1 MMFRIPLAVAL
12 LLAALVAM
20 TSPDSARGLEQA
32 PCESVTAPDIEFGEP
47 VLIDPARAGG
57 EPVSVIAKDGS
68 INVSAHAG
76 TTHVYKDP
84 LALLGSGDFAVGYFN
99 QTLNWR
105 STDGGKTWKYVGFA
119 GTGVGPHSATSTG
132 FSDPDF
138 AIDQAGNIYNVEI
151 DLANDSVF
159 KSTDNGESYPI
170 ANPVAGVG
178 DRPWLTALEPDE
190 IFLYINLP
198 KDMLRSTDP
207 LLVQWE
213 QLPLPPITSKALPDP
228 LNPNNGLIGPV
239 DMGAFAISADDAQ
252 TWKTYKFGRLGK
264 STQFFG
270 AIGVD
275 NAGNVYQ
282 AAAGGYEGPGDTE
295 LNGEVTF
302 AYYERATGK
311 TNPGLIKVPIPSGDA
326 MWPWVIAGADG
337 RVAVVWYQNLESD
350 PRAFYIYAAVTN
362 NAHGTT
368 VKCADGSTQY
378 VPPQFD
384 VVKVSPKPIHVGDV
398 CLSGT
403 ACNAATTFEGG
414 DRRLGDFFTVNFDHE
429 GNLFVVSA
437 DTTYKNP
444 AGGPKPVGNPIF
456 IKQRSGERMLE
467 KPMPLRPP
475 VAGQRDTTPPAITR
489 PGVKPRRFRVRKG
502 ATVRATLSEAAK
514 LTYGF
519 ALEKPGRKGSRGRCL
534 KPTKKLRKRGRCT
547 RLVPVATVTRDHPP
561 GATKFK
567 VRKKIAGR
575 KLRPGRYRVTLSAT
589 DPAGNR
595 SQYVQLRF
603 VAKR

>member
-1 MMFRIPLAVAL
+1 MPAFPLLVAL
-12 LLAALVAM
+12 FLSVLVAV
-20 TSPDSARGLEQA
+20 TGAAPARGQDGPKCGTVAA
-32 PCESVTAPDIEFGEP
+32 PEVEFGEP
-47 VLIDPARAGG
+47 VVIDPARAGG

-84 LALLGSGDFAVGYFN
+84 MALLGGGDFTVGYFN

-190 IFLYINLP
+190 VFLYINLP

-207 LLVQWE
+207 LLLQWE
-213 QLPLPPITSKALPDP
+213 QLPTPPITSKALPDP
-228 LNPNNGLIGPV
+228 LNPNNGLIGPAQA
-239 DMGAFAISADDAQ
+239 GQFAISADDAQ
-252 TWKTYKFGRLGK
+252 TWKTYKFGRLGP

-270 AIGVD
+270 AIAVD
-275 NAGNVYQ
+275 KAGNVYQ
-282 AAAGGYEGPGDTE
+282 AAAGGYEGPGDKD
-295 LNGEVTF
+295 LNGQVTF
-302 AYYERATGK
+302 TYHERATGR
-311 TNPGLIKVPIPSGDA
+311 TNQQIINVPKPTGDA
-326 MWPWVIAGADG
+326 LWPWVVAGEDG

-350 PRAFYIYAAVTN
+350 PNAFYAFAAVTGN
-362 NAHGTT
+362 GTGTT
-368 VKCADGSTQY
+368 VQCEDGTTQH
-378 VPPQFD
+378 VPPRFD
-384 VVKVSPKPIHVGDV
+384 VDNVSRKPVHVGDI

-403 ACNAATTFEGG
+403 ACNASTTFEGG

-429 GNLFVVSA
+429 GNVFVVSA
-437 DTTYKNP
+437 DTTLPNP
-444 AGGPKPVGNPIF
+444 VGGPKPVGNPIF
-456 IKQRSGERMLE
+456 VKQVGGQKLLE
-467 KPMPLRPP
+467 KPLVPRPP
-475 VAGQRDTTPPAITR
+475 LASPRDTVAPELTR
-489 PGVKPRRFRVRKG
+489 PAVKPRRFRVRKG
-502 ATVRATLSEAAK
+502 ATVSATLSEAARI
-514 LTYGF
+514 TYGF
-519 ALEKPGRKGSRGRCL
+519 AIEKPGRKASRGRCV
-534 KPTKKLRKRGRCT
+534 KPTKGNRKRGRCT
-547 RLVPVATVTRDHPP
+547 RLVTVATVARNHPP
-561 GATKFK
+561 GATKLK
-567 VRKKIAGR
+567 IRKKVGGR
-575 KLRPGRYRVTLSAT
+575 KLRPGKYRVTLSAV

-595 SQYVQLRF
+595 SRFVQLRF
-603 VAKR
+603 AARR